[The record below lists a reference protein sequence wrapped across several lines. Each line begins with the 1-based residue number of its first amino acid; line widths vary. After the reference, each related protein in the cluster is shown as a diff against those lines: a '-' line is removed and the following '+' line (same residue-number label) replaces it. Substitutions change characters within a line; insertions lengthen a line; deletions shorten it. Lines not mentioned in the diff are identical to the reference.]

1 MRRLL
6 YLLLALLGFVVSSC
20 RVEEYGCPP
29 VEYDEEKEHSQNNT
43 ERVEPHSG
51 DQY

>member
-6 YLLLALLGFVVSSC
+6 YLLLALLGFMVSSC
-20 RVEEYGCPP
+20 RVEYGCPP
-29 VEYDEEKEHSQNNT
+29 VEYDEEKEHSQNDT

-51 DQY
+51 DEY